1 VTGSHASEV
10 PTAKCY
16 NLCSALDSDKPYCK
30 YRAWTEMSDL
40 DSGKLSEALQKA
52 MQQEEE
58 AISQITDMG
67 FSRDQAKEALRVGQ
81 RAKMYDG

>member
-1 VTGSHASEV
+1 
-10 PTAKCY
+10 
-16 NLCSALDSDKPYCK
+16 
-30 YRAWTEMSDL
+30 MSDL

-81 RAKMYDG
+81 RAKMYDDG